1 MVEKRNKQTVLDLA
15 DLKGKTAV
23 VTGGGGHLGSKMNE
37 ALLELGAEVIVVG
50 QHAEKIVPLAKRFP
64 NRVSFVS
71 ADLNDKASV
80 LSLREKL
87 PATLHICV
95 NNAYT
100 WPTQVH
106 FEKAD
111 WDAVEKTLVSGILS
125 PIFVSQIAFEKMT
138 EGGSIISIASMYGMV
153 SPDFR
158 MYRDSGMGNAI
169 EYGAAKAAIIQMTR
183 YLAVKG
189 APKGIRVNAISPG
202 PFSKPGVFDNGK
214 EWFREELNAKV
225 PLGRIG
231 ENRELKGAIA
241 FLASDLSS
249 YMTGQNLV
257 VDGGW
262 TVW

>member
-1 MVEKRNKQTVLDLA
+1 MIMSSSKKTVLDLA

-23 VTGGGGHLGSKMNE
+23 VTGGGGHLGSRMSE
-37 ALLELGAEVIVVG
+37 TILELGAKVIVVG
-50 QHAEKIVPLAKRFP
+50 QYAEKILPLTKRFG
-64 NRVSFVS
+64 NRISFIS
-71 ADLNDKASV
+71 IDLNDKESV

-87 PATLHICV
+87 PTPLHICI

-138 EGGSIISIASMYGMV
+138 EGGSVINIASMYGMV

-169 EYGAAKAAIIQMTR
+169 EYGAAKAAIIQMTK

-202 PFSKPGVFDNGK
+202 PFSKPGAFDNGK

-231 ENRELKGAIA
+231 ENRELKGTIA